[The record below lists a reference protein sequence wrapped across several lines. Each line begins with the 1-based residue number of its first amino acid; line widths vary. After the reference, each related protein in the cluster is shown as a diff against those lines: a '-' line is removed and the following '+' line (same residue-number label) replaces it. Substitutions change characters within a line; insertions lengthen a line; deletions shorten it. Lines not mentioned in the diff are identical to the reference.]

1 MPEKPTQ
8 QAAEN
13 AGGGPGDSPAMVR
26 HGEWLPLALS
36 GGYFFCVL
44 AGYYCVRS
52 VRESMGVEGGWDR
65 LAWLMTATL
74 AAMFLANPAFAA
86 VVSRFPRRVFI
97 PATYRFF
104 AANMLVFAGLFV
116 VVDERSRL
124 WLGYAFYVW
133 LSVFNLFVISVF
145 WAYMNDVWSPE
156 QSKRVFGPIGVGG
169 TLGAVCGSF
178 LAARLVEHLGPTG
191 MMLLACCFL
200 EGAVWLARGVRER
213 HGGAGVVSAEPG
225 PRVWEGLRL
234 IARSPYLAL
243 ICAVLLAFTLTST
256 FLYMEQGR
264 IVSQSVEGR
273 DARASA
279 FAHID
284 LYANLG
290 TLLVQAFV
298 TSRLVKRLGLGW
310 TLAILPLL
318 TLAGFVALWAVP
330 TLGVLTIFQ
339 AVRRSTEYAVGRPA
353 REMLFARLGPEEKYK
368 SKPFIDTFVYRGGD
382 AVGAWVPKLLAQAGV
397 AVGFVAIPV
406 AAAWAVVALTL
417 GKMERKARPGEAT
430 TE

>member
-1 MPEKPTQ
+1 MPGGQAKPESE
-8 QAAEN
+8 AERDGP
-13 AGGGPGDSPAMVR
+13 AGRTTVR
-26 HGEWLPLALS
+26 RGEWAPLVLS
-36 GGYFFCVL
+36 CGYFFCVL
-44 AGYYCVRS
+44 CGYYCVRS
-52 VRESMGVEGGWDR
+52 VREAMGVEGGWDR

-74 AAMFLANPAFAA
+74 AVMFVANPGFAWL
-86 VVSRFPRRVFI
+86 VSRFPRRVFI

-104 AANMLVFAGLFV
+104 ALNMLAFAGLFV
-116 VVDERSRL
+116 VMDEQHRL

-145 WAYMNDVWSPE
+145 WAYMNDAWSPE
-156 QSKRVFGPIGVGG
+156 QSKRLFGPIGVGG
-169 TLGAVCGSF
+169 TLGAVCGSL
-178 LAARLVEHLGPTG
+178 LAARLVKEIGPTG
-191 MMLLACCFL
+191 MMLLACGFL
-200 EGAVWLARGVRER
+200 EGAVWFARGVRAR
-213 HGGAGVVSAEPG
+213 ARDSAVAGPEPG

-234 IARSPYLAL
+234 IARSPYLAS
-243 ICAVLLAFTLTST
+243 ICVLLLCFTLTST

-284 LYANLG
+284 LYANIG

-298 TSRLVKRLGLGW
+298 TSRLVRRLGLGW

-318 TLAGFVALWAVP
+318 TMAGFVALWAAP
-330 TLGVLTIFQ
+330 TLAVLTVFQ
-339 AVRRSTEYAVGRPA
+339 AVRRSAEYAVGRPA
-353 REMLFARLGPEEKYK
+353 REMLFARLGPDEKYK

-382 AVGAWVPKLLAQAGV
+382 AIGAWVPKLLANAGV

-406 AAAWAVVALTL
+406 AAAWAVVALAL
-417 GKMERKARPGEAT
+417 GRMERKATPAPIRPQ
-430 TE
+430 